1 MGDGPAGF
9 DILYLPFSSWAGVG
23 SGMLTVFCMKSFGT
37 PPPPLPDC
45 KIGLGPGALSY
56 QEIESSQPLLDL
68 SPCVVIPFVSDS
80 IFVLLFCLSLCAI
93 WHLANTT
100 KKSVPW
106 GKAAL
111 SWLLGGTV
119 GHGGLTHT
127 TEADLALPLLY
138 VSKALFQPLLHCVV
152 FSLAAPMSRC
162 KSVGISTSGDR
173 QQMSFTWHIQ
183 S

>member
-1 MGDGPAGF
+1 
-9 DILYLPFSSWAGVG
+9 
-23 SGMLTVFCMKSFGT
+23 MLTVFCMKSFGT

-100 KKSVPW
+100 NKSVPW

-127 TEADLALPLLY
+127 LLKLILLCPFSMWVKHCSSHCFTVLCFPWQPQCQDAKVLEFLLLVTGNRCHLLDIYRARKVLVNLRKTE
-138 VSKALFQPLLHCVV
+138 SE
-152 FSLAAPMSRC
+152 M
-162 KSVGISTSGDR
+162 
-173 QQMSFTWHIQ
+173 IQ
-183 S
+183 NK